1 MRFNQHSELRDRHAF
16 LSPSGYHWLNY
27 DEEKLTSRFFT
38 VMAAKRGT
46 DLHNLAHE
54 AIRLR
59 ILLDVSNDALCNY
72 VKDAIELNMVCEQS
86 LYYSENC
93 FGSADTIVFNDDTLR
108 IHDYKSGVTQTSFK
122 QLEVYAALF
131 CLEYSV
137 NPEAINIELRIYQR
151 EEVRVSIPEPEAILV
166 IMDKIVH
173 FDQHIETI
181 KGG

>member
-1 MRFNQHSELRDRHAF
+1 MRFNQHLELRDRHAF
-16 LSPSGYHWLNY
+16 LSPSSYHWLNY
-27 DEEKLTSRFFT
+27 DEDKLTSRFFT
-38 VMAAKRGT
+38 VMSARRGT

-72 VKDAIELNMVCEQS
+72 VKDAIDLNMVCEQS

-93 FGSADTIVFNDDTLR
+93 FGSADTISFEDGTLR
-108 IHDYKSGVTQTSFK
+108 VHDLKNGVTPTSFK

-131 CLEYSV
+131 CLEYGV
-137 NPEAINIELRIYQR
+137 NPESINIELRIYQR
-151 EEVRVSIPEPEAILV
+151 EEVRVSIPDPEDILV

-173 FDQHIETI
+173 FDQHIDAI
-181 KGG
+181 KEG